1 MTTNSKARRT
11 LLAVTVGLLGCAPF
25 ATVTYAA
32 PPVSRSILATSSSPA
47 PGQVVRSG
55 QMTSQLCWAAVAEM
69 AINAVAP
76 PKPPAPPM
84 TQNEQAALRFAPSND
99 PTVLDEA
106 RMRCANIGECSFTS
120 TPVLEPFVIQKQ
132 QTGPLTKAQIEQEIG
147 VFGKPFIFAWEYPAA
162 GDDPDAH
169 PVGKHYLIATGY
181 NKAST
186 TGYLEVVDPWPK
198 RDDVDDQFS
207 GGAVVPVSFEAYAMP
222 EVDMGLPTAYDE
234 TFFQLRSPNAPPA
247 PNPPSNVTVVGSTG
261 VQSPRDVLVQELRN
275 RRKVHF
281 TRAADVALS
290 PEQRVKALAKPRPW
304 LAQERAPLEVGVPF
318 PIVALRVRD
327 VVRANSD
334 TTRLIT
340 SETDAMLYPVMARGR
355 VVDSFLMVRRN
366 GIWVQKGYSN
376 PVVTARLVA
385 VRQSSA
391 ELHKVGVAD
400 YFLISLPEISGFFA
414 SYRSGKEIWA
424 IPSATDPS
432 IGAVRGVQQPA
443 GDVFRR
449 IVEASEKRAPT
460 RQ

>member
-1 MTTNSKARRT
+1 MTTNSKTLRT
-11 LLAVTVGLLGCAPF
+11 LLSVTVCLLGCALF
-25 ATVTYAA
+25 ATVTHGA
-32 PPVSRSILATSSSPA
+32 PPISRSILATSSSPA
-47 PGQVVRSG
+47 PGEVVRSG
-55 QMTSQLCWAAVAEM
+55 QKTSQLCWAAVAEM

-120 TPVLEPFVIQKQ
+120 TPVLEPFLKQKQ
-132 QTGPLTKAQIEQEIG
+132 QPGPLTKAQIEQEIG
-147 VFGKPFIFAWEYPAA
+147 VFGKPFIFAWEYP
-162 GDDPDAH
+162 DDGADPAAH

-186 TGYLEVVDPWPK
+186 TGYLEVVDPWPQ
-198 RDDVDDQFS
+198 RVDVDDQS
-207 GGAVVPVSFEAYAMP
+207 TGGAVVPVSFEAYATP

-234 TFFQLRSPNAPPA
+234 TFFELRPPGAPST
-247 PNPPSNVTVVGSTG
+247 PNPPSNVTVDGGKGIQLRRG
-261 VQSPRDVLVQELRN
+261 VLLQELRN

-281 TRAADVALS
+281 TLAAAAALS
-290 PEQRVKALAKPRPW
+290 PEQRTMALAKPRPW
-304 LAQERAPLEVGVPF
+304 LVQERAALEIGIPF

-327 VVRANSD
+327 VVRAKSD

-366 GIWVQKGYSN
+366 GAWVQKGYSN

-391 ELHKVGVAD
+391 ELHKVAVAD

-432 IGAVRGVQQPA
+432 IGAVAGVQQPA
-443 GDVFRR
+443 DVVLRR
-449 IVEASEKRAPT
+449 IADAAGRVPT
-460 RQ
+460 RR